1 MNEMEEVPFDDFDER
16 HAAIKKE
23 SVSLLLADD
32 ITIDSSTASIAISL
46 YSDNQH
52 VIETSIEVG
61 NSSEDDSGSLDKGEI
76 FGFSLVDEICPPADK
91 MFHSR
96 NESEDDFQSVA
107 DTIATDNS
115 EVYTYFPKKTYRYRC
130 HVDYGGSASEQ
141 SSPSV
146 VLDMIDIWRGWFA
159 TATTDGEQAVQNFL
173 DGPAPSHRSDG
184 SSSSSD
190 SIVKKSH

>member
-1 MNEMEEVPFDDFDER
+1 MNKMEEVPFDER
-16 HAAIKKE
+16 HAAINKE

-32 ITIDSSTASIAISL
+32 ITIDSSTASIATSL
-46 YSDNQH
+46 SSDNQH

-61 NSSEDDSGSLDKGEI
+61 CSSENDFESLDKGEI
-76 FGFSLVDEICPPADK
+76 FGFSLVDATCPPVDK

-96 NESEDDFQSVA
+96 NESEVDFQSVA
-107 DTIATDNS
+107 GTIDTDNS
-115 EVYTYFPKKTYRYRC
+115 EMYTYFPKKTYRYRC
-130 HVDYGGSASEQ
+130 PVDYGGDASQQ

-159 TATTDGEQAVQNFL
+159 NATTNGEQAVQNFL
-173 DGPAPSHRSDG
+173 DGPAPSNISDG

-190 SIVKKSH
+190 SIVKK